1 MVPADDFQKV
11 QPYTIQAKPYTMCH
25 VVSFFRI
32 PSISAGHEEHRI
44 AIRGFLTTKSP
55 ECLDITIIELV
66 ESTFS
71 LEIRLFL
78 LGEKPERISYGR
90 KE

>member
-1 MVPADDFQKV
+1 MTAYEVAMD
-11 QPYTIQAKPYTMCH
+11 
-25 VVSFFRI
+25 
-32 PSISAGHEEHRI
+32 

-55 ECLDITIIELV
+55 ECPDITFIELV
-66 ESTFS
+66 EPTFS

-78 LGEKPERISYGR
+78 LGEKPERIRYGR